1 MKLVDDLLIISGHRV
16 GHLYKPSIRGY
27 TGHVLP
33 QVRLIFTR
41 KDRRIQYSFIRTIIS
56 GLHNGGTL
64 GLFSGLNIVALVLVF
79 LLVEETK
86 RRNLE
91 DLDLIFAV
99 SKRRFMSFQ
108 IQVYLPW
115 LFRRCF
121 LGSKET
127 EPQFYHDLI
136 WDPERPDDKRPRIGG
151 EPVGSLEEVNDVEAA
166 GTRLEPTRRPEYV
179 RLDERRVEHDGNV
192 IGEIDGNSILEIDGT
207 AREELE
213 GRQC

>member
-1 MKLVDDLLIISGHRV
+1 M
-16 GHLYKPSIRGY
+16 
-27 TGHVLP
+27 
-33 QVRLIFTR
+33 
-41 KDRRIQYSFIRTIIS
+41 
-56 GLHNGGTL
+56 
-64 GLFSGLNIVALVLVF
+64 VALVLVF

-115 LFRRCF
+115 LFRRGF

-136 WDPERPDDKRPRIGG
+136 WDPERPDDKRPRIWG

-166 GTRLEPTRRPEYV
+166 GTRLETIRRPEYGPPDG
-179 RLDERRVEHDGNV
+179 RWVEHDGNP
-192 IGEIDGNSILEIDGT
+192 IEEIDGHSILEIDGT

-213 GRQC
+213 GTVHQGHRRQYGE